1 MDMQP
6 VDTYLDGSWT
16 QAGDGSIRG
25 RVIPMVDHAL
35 RRSPLIGLQMIGW
48 DCVMVPMSNAM
59 LLGVAI
65 AVRGVDLTGPRK
77 ELMQFRPFSTWK
89 RDQAEVDQIVG
100 EIVAGLREARAQQSS
115 TVGNGK
121 MM

>member
-1 MDMQP
+1 MDMQHADHWREGTWAP
-6 VDTYLDGSWT
+6 
-16 QAGDGSIRG
+16 AGDESIRG
-25 RVIPMVDHAL
+25 RVTPMVAGAL
-35 RRSPLIGLQMIGW
+35 RRTPLMGLQMIGW
-48 DCVMVPMSNAM
+48 DCVMVPMANAM

-89 RDQAEVDQIVG
+89 PAQAEVDQIVG
-100 EIVAGLREARAQQSS
+100 EIIDGLREARAQQST
-115 TVGNGK
+115 TVGNGQ

>member
-6 VDTYLDGSWT
+6 VDNYLEGTWAP
-16 QAGDGSIRG
+16 AGDESIRG
-25 RVIPMVDHAL
+25 RVTPMVADAL
-35 RRSPLIGLQMIGW
+35 RRTPLIGLQMIGW
-48 DCVMVPMSNAM
+48 DCVMVPMANAM

-89 RDQAEVDQIVG
+89 PAQKEVDQIVG
-100 EIVAGLREARAQQSS
+100 EIVAGLREARAQQST
-115 TVGNGK
+115 TVGNGQ